1 MLCRRH
7 SLPVTSGR
15 HGYARATC
23 LPFEWR
29 CCWCSKRVTDIVAT
43 TQASGNNFYYALL
56 LLMLFICC
64 LPVAYTC
71 VWLKPSWH
79 CGPFRCCVSSSRSS
93 PLTPVSLSFSLSLS
107 SQYERVYHIL
117 TNYVESLLP
126 PSLNKVV
133 DFLVR
138 GREEF
143 ARRLC

>member
-1 MLCRRH
+1 M
-7 SLPVTSGR
+7 
-15 HGYARATC
+15 C
-23 LPFEWR
+23 LAQA
-29 CCWCSKRVTDIVAT
+29 IVALWSL
-43 TQASGNNFYYALL
+43 QVLCILL
-56 LLMLFICC
+56 SL
-64 LPVAYTC
+64 
-71 VWLKPSWH
+71 
-79 CGPFRCCVSSSRSS
+79 
-93 PLTPVSLSFSLSLS
+93 LSFDSRLSIFLSLS